1 MKTNLK
7 NKIEIVLFLE
17 ADPVDVDNLAKN
29 LEIEKIDCE
38 KELEKIQDDYQKN
51 DSAFRLVF
59 NKNEVQL
66 VSRPDLA
73 SFIKKYFQKKTKK
86 EHFSPAM
93 LEVLS
98 IVIYK
103 GPIGK
108 VGIEKIRGVNSDLIL
123 RRLTI
128 KGLIEKEEQVENS
141 KIFIYKPSLKLLKK
155 LGVAKLKDLSEY
167 DKLTNE
173 LKKLN

>member
-1 MKTNLK
+1 LKFVAYTFNYFRKFQTNLK

-73 SFIKKYFQKKTKK
+73 SFIKKYFQKKT
-86 EHFSPAM
+86 
-93 LEVLS
+93 
-98 IVIYK
+98 
-103 GPIGK
+103 
-108 VGIEKIRGVNSDLIL
+108 D
-123 RRLTI
+123 
-128 KGLIEKEEQVENS
+128 
-141 KIFIYKPSLKLLKK
+141 
-155 LGVAKLKDLSEY
+155 
-167 DKLTNE
+167 
-173 LKKLN
+173 